1 MRRIVGANLNPTMKN
16 NNDSFFAEPV
26 DPKHEARFLALE
38 VICRL
43 FIWSATSNS
52 ITIFC
57 AEIARG
63 LADFTFMPTLGS
75 RLQDAAST
83 RSRSALIASAR
94 HAFATR
100 GFEGASL
107 DERGVRATVALY
119 CVRPD
124 LINEATLEEIGHK
137 AGRSRQ
143 AVHQLADSFRETTGT
158 VS

>member
-1 MRRIVGANLNPTMKN
+1 MGANLNPTMKT
-16 NNDSFFAEPV
+16 NNDFFFAESV
-26 DPKHEARFLALE
+26 DPKQEARFLALE
-38 VICRL
+38 VVCRL
-43 FIWSATSNS
+43 LVWMA
-52 ITIFC
+52 
-57 AEIARG
+57 
-63 LADFTFMPTLGS
+63 
-75 RLQDAAST
+75 
-83 RSRSALIASAR
+83 
-94 HAFATR
+94 
-100 GFEGASL
+100 EGASL